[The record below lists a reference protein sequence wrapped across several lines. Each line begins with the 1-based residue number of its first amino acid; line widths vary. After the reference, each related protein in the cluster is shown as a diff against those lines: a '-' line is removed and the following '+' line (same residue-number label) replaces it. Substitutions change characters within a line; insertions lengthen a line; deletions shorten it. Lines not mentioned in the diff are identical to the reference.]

1 MSTVTVQIPEEALML
16 AGLDDQ
22 PVSERARR
30 LVALELFREGRVSL
44 GRAAEL
50 AGQNLEAFMEFAA
63 QREVP
68 LHYTAED
75 LEQDRETAARL
86 KL

>member
-1 MSTVTVQIPEEALML
+1 MSTVTVQIPEEALTL

-22 PVSERARR
+22 PVSERARQ
-30 LVALELFREGRVSL
+30 LVALELFREGRVSM

-50 AGQNLEAFMEFAA
+50 AGQTLEDFMEFSA

-68 LHYTAED
+68 LHYMAED

>member
-1 MSTVTVQIPEEALML
+1 MSIVTVQIPEEALTL
-16 AGLDDQ
+16 AGLDDH

-50 AGQNLEAFMEFAA
+50 AGQSVEEFMEFAA
-63 QREVP
+63 QRQVP
-68 LHYTAED
+68 LHYTVDD

>member
-1 MSTVTVQIPEEALML
+1 MSTVTVQIPEEALTL

-22 PVSERARR
+22 PVSERARQ
-30 LVALELFREGRVSL
+30 LVALELFREGRASL

-50 AGQNLEAFMEFAA
+50 AGQSLEAFMEFSA
-63 QREVP
+63 QRQIP
-68 LHYTAED
+68 LHYTAEV
-75 LEQDRETAARL
+75 LEQDHETAAHL